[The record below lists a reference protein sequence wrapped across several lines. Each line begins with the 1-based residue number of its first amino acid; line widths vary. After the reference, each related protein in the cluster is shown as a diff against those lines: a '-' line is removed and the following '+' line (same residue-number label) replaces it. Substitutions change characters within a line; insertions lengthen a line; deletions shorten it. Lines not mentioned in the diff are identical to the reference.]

1 VLEESVSQHYNNEPQ
16 RLVVLTEL
24 MSKVNNCQGRQTKL
38 LSGNDFACLG
48 DLEQVT
54 DVDLVDGVYEV
65 SDSANGSASVINI
78 TNFRDVANVVDVA
91 DIKAITSEITNE
103 VAKEVTNEVTKSP
116 YLLVGM
122 GNSYELGYGQTTIGR
137 LESNDIVIND
147 NFISRH
153 HAVIVVHSSNK
164 VEIFE
169 SSRNGTRVNDI
180 DIVHSFLKLN
190 DEIVIGPRRCNYKF
204 VLSKVADNKF
214 SSDNTNASFVRDAS
228 SDNNKVSENSENS
241 ENSYIDESSE
251 NSSVDEDRKE
261 YLPLTVTSKRLNVE
275 VKPNKS
281 QKVRRPNNS
290 RSNSK
295 SIVAGFS
302 LIELLVV
309 IVTAGIL
316 AAISIPNL
324 LTTKRSANSASAV
337 QSLRLISS
345 SQAAYST
352 GVGSGEYANVDD
364 LIREE
369 FIDESIGAASIPSSS
384 ATQKPKS
391 GYIFVFNKISAN
403 PSTNALPSYQVSAR
417 PLFTNGLTAS
427 GNKSLFVDSSAVIR
441 VSPSPTP
448 PFADANSQPLN

>member
-1 VLEESVSQHYNNEPQ
+1 MLEESVSQHYNNEPQ

-38 LSGNDFACLG
+38 LSGNDFAGLG

-65 SDSANGSASVINI
+65 SASSSANSSDSANGSVSIVNV

-122 GNSYELGYGQTTIGR
+122 GNSYKLGYGQTRIGR

-204 VLSKVADNKF
+204 VLSKVVDNKNF

-228 SDNNKVSENSENS
+228 FDNNKVSEN
-241 ENSYIDESSE
+241 SE

-352 GVGSGEYANVDD
+352 GVGSGEYATVDD
-364 LIREE
+364 LVREE
-369 FIDESIGAASIPSSS
+369 FIDSSIAAASIPSSS
-384 ATQKPKS
+384 PTQQPKS

-403 PSTNALPSYQVSAR
+403 PSTNALPSYEVSAR

-427 GNKSLFVDSSAVIR
+427 GNKSFFVDSSAVIR